1 MTKKISFA
9 ATGHRPSKVGNAY
22 ELNHPKALEI
32 ISLLKE
38 KLKELTIDK
47 HGDIQYDE
55 IECIS
60 GMALG
65 MDMYFAEAILELK
78 KEYPQ
83 FKLIAAVPCTGHS
96 LNWPKSSQF
105 THQRICD
112 AADEYV
118 LVTNAPFKPY
128 LMQVRNEYMVNR
140 ADRIISLWDGTSGG
154 TGNCVKYALKQ
165 NKPILNLHPT
175 TYVWEEIE
183 NMDFAKK
190 ETLEDDNQLT
200 LF

>member
-1 MTKKISFA
+1 MTKKITFA
-9 ATGHRPSKVGNAY
+9 ATGHRPNKVDNAY

-32 ISLLKE
+32 ISILQE

-47 HGDIQYDE
+47 FGVVQYDE

-65 MDMYFAEAILELK
+65 MDMYFAEAVLGLRE
-78 KEYPQ
+78 EYPQ
-83 FKLIAAVPCTGHS
+83 FKLVAAVPCRGHS

-118 LVTNAPFKPY
+118 LVTDEPFKPY
-128 LMQVRNEYMVNR
+128 LMQVRNEYMVTR

-154 TGNCVKYALKQ
+154 TGNCIKSAFKQ
-165 NKPILNLHPT
+165 NKPILNLHPK

-183 NMDFAKK
+183 HPDSVKK
-190 ETLEDDNQLT
+190 DKKQDDDQLT

>member
-1 MTKKISFA
+1 MTKKITYA
-9 ATGHRPSKVGNAY
+9 ATGHRPSKVDNAY

-47 HGDIQYDE
+47 YGVVQYDE

-65 MDMYFAEAILELK
+65 MDMYFAEAVLELR

-105 THQRICD
+105 THARICD

-140 ADRIISLWDGTSGG
+140 ADEIISLWDGTSGG
-154 TGNCVKYALKQ
+154 TGNCINYALKQ
-165 NKPILNLHPT
+165 GKPILNLHPK
-175 TYVWEEIE
+175 TYVWEQVSSKDSIQ
-183 NMDFAKK
+183 KQK
-190 ETLEDDNQLT
+190 SDDDQLT